1 MNDKVKKNKSV
12 KRSSA
17 RLAAVQALYE
27 VEISDSNVDDVLVEF
42 QQTRWDTPQE
52 EGDEDRGSS
61 PLAKPD
67 KQLFADLLR
76 GVAKRRDE
84 LEEILSGSLSQE
96 WSTNRLEDI
105 VRIILMS
112 GIYELYIRQDV
123 PARVVITQ
131 YVDVAHA
138 FFEGPEPGFV
148 NGVLDRVAKTLRADE
163 LSKA

>member
-1 MNDKVKKNKSV
+1 MKKNKSV